1 MLIKISE
8 FLNKKLKAQ
17 QSKEETEF
25 LPAALEVVETPPSP
39 IGRMVLWTLF
49 ILVSLTLAWAI
60 LGNVDEVAVAP
71 GKIIPVGNVKVVQ
84 AEDKGVIKTIC
95 VKDGQKVKQGELLL
109 ELDTTFTAADV
120 TRIRKEIAYYNL
132 ELDRLIAEQQELPFV
147 PQKSTDIEDKDIDFQ
162 IKLYQSRLAEYQVKL
177 LAANSSLKQNEANL
191 TSARANY
198 QKSVSLYDIAK
209 EKERRI
215 EQLVSENAIATFV
228 LFDHRA
234 KRLELEQEIAAKTAE
249 IAGLEWAI
257 VQSQQSVSAIRAE
270 RNRDIATKMVE
281 DRKQLQVNQEELKK
295 AQEKDRLSRI
305 TAPID
310 GRVCQL
316 AVHTVGGIVTSA
328 QPLLEIVPEDTEL
341 QVEAWV
347 ANKDIG
353 FIQQGQQ
360 AEAKVETFSFQK
372 YGTIGAKV
380 VDISPDAVED
390 KEKGRVYRVLMSIDK
405 NSFNVNNREVALTPG
420 MTASGEI
427 KIRQKRIIEFFL
439 DPFRQYQSEALR
451 ER

>member
-1 MLIKISE
+1 MLQKISE

-49 ILVSLTLAWAI
+49 ILVSLALAWSI

-71 GKIIPVGNVKVVQ
+71 GKVIPVGNVKVVQ
-84 AEDKGVIKTIC
+84 AEDKGVIKSIC
-95 VKDGQKVKQGELLL
+95 VKDGQKVNEGELLL

-120 TRIRKEIAYYNL
+120 ARVKKEIAYYNL

-147 PQKSTDIEDKDIDFQ
+147 PQNSADIEDKDVDFQ
-162 IKLYQSRLAEYQVKL
+162 VKLYQSRLAEYQVKL
-177 LAANSSLKQNEANL
+177 LAAHSSLRQNEASL
-191 TSARANY
+191 TSAQANY
-198 QKSVSLYDIAK
+198 HKLVSLYDIAK

-257 VQSQQSVSAIRAE
+257 VQSQQAVSAIKAE
-270 RNRDIATKMVE
+270 RNRDIATKLVE
-281 DRKQLQVNQEELKK
+281 DRKQLQVYQEELKK

-305 TAPID
+305 TAPIG

-341 QVEAWV
+341 QVEAWA

-353 FIQQGQQ
+353 FIQQGQR
-360 AEAKVETFSFQK
+360 AEVKVETFSFQK
-372 YGTIGAKV
+372 YGTLGAKV
-380 VDISPDAVED
+380 IDISPDAVDD
-390 KEKGRVYRVLMSIDK
+390 KEKGRVYRVLLSIDK

-420 MTASGEI
+420 MSASGEI